1 MPSSDPITIPKI
13 IAIIKRLE
21 PRSIL
26 DVGCGTGKYGFL
38 FREYLDINYG
48 RFSPAAWEV
57 KIDAVECDMSYI
69 TPVHEFVY
77 NNVWNTDWL
86 YFSRTDEYDVIFM
99 GDVLEHWPEGKW
111 QQALSKAKR
120 FSKFTIVACPN
131 WQGSIAQGSFYGHDQ
146 ERHRVALTPQMVGGR
161 CLFANSKQFITVFD
175 TYELELLEGGDV
187 LL

>member
-1 MPSSDPITIPKI
+1 MPSSDPVTIPRI
-13 IAIIKRLE
+13 VSIIKTLM

-26 DVGCGTGKYGFL
+26 DVGCATGKYGLL
-38 FREYLDINYG
+38 FREYLDISYN
-48 RFSPAAWEV
+48 RLNPKSWQV
-57 KIDAVECDMSYI
+57 TIDAVEIDKSYL
-69 TPVHEFVY
+69 TPVHDYIY

-86 YFSRTDEYDVIFM
+86 YYSGTEGYDVIFM

-120 FSKFTIVACPN
+120 FSKYTIVTCPN
-131 WQGSIAQGSFYGHDQ
+131 WSGSITQGSFYEHDQ
-146 ERHRVALTPQMVGGR
+146 ERHRVALTPKIVGGR

-175 TYELELLEGGDV
+175 NYELEILEGKDV